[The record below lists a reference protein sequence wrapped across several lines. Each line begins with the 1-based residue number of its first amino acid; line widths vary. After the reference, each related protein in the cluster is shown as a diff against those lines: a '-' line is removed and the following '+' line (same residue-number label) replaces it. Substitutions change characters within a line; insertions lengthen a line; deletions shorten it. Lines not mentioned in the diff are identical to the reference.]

1 MSEDGGVNRLGLNR
15 LGLSISALFVLAL
28 LLYLPV
34 WMEEEPETQ
43 ERQNID
49 ALQPAYKARNLTT
62 TFYDENGNRN
72 HQIFATSMEHY
83 DELGFVL
90 FQQPEYTVYLEQQ
103 TSSWQVT
110 AKEGTL
116 YNNDL
121 IQLDSDVVIKSLNE
135 DAFVSTISTEFIEIN
150 LDTQKMVSDQ
160 PVVIR
165 GTPYTINSNGFKADL
180 ETQEYELIDHVQTI
194 YSPGN

>member
-1 MSEDGGVNRLGLNR
+1 MSESTTTNR

-28 LLYLPV
+28 LLYLPI

-43 ERQNID
+43 ERQSID

-62 TFYDENGNRN
+62 TFYDGDGNRN

-90 FQQPEYTVYLEQQ
+90 FQQPEYTVYLDEQ

-116 YNNDL
+116 YNDDL
-121 IQLDSDVVIKSLNE
+121 IQLDSDVMIKSLS
-135 DAFVSTISTEFIEIN
+135 DDPFVSTIATEFIEIN

-165 GTPYTINSNGFKADL
+165 GTQYTINSNGFKADL

>member
-34 WMEEEPETQ
+34 WMQEEPETQ

-121 IQLDSDVVIKSLNE
+121 IQLDSDVVIKCLNE

>member
-1 MSEDGGVNRLGLNR
+1 MSDGGGVNR

-34 WMEEEPETQ
+34 WMEEEPETPEQ
-43 ERQNID
+43 QRID

-62 TFYDENGNRN
+62 TFYDDEGNRN

-83 DELGFVL
+83 DQLGFVL
-90 FQQPEYTVYLEQQ
+90 FQQPEYTIYLEQQ

-110 AKEGTL
+110 AQEGTL
-116 YNNDL
+116 YNDDL
-121 IQLDSDVVIKSLNE
+121 IQLDSDVLIKSLND

-180 ETQEYELIDHVQTI
+180 KTQEYELIDHVQTI

>member
-1 MSEDGGVNRLGLNR
+1 MSDGGGVSR

-34 WMEEEPETQ
+34 WMEEEPETREQ
-43 ERQNID
+43 QRID

-62 TFYDENGNRN
+62 TFYDDEGNRN

-90 FQQPEYTVYLEQQ
+90 FQQPEYTIYLDQQ

-116 YNNDL
+116 YNDDL
-121 IQLDSDVVIKSLNE
+121 IQLDSDVLIKSLND
-135 DAFVSTISTEFIEIN
+135 DAFVSTISTEFIEVN

-180 ETQEYELIDHVQTI
+180 KTQEYELIDHVQTI

>member
-1 MSEDGGVNRLGLNR
+1 MSDGGGVNRLGLNR

-34 WMEEEPETQ
+34 WMEDEPETREQ
-43 ERQNID
+43 QRID

-62 TFYDENGNRN
+62 TFYDAEGNRH

-90 FQQPEYTVYLEQQ
+90 FQQPEYTIYLDQQ

-116 YNNDL
+116 YNDDL
-121 IQLDSDVVIKSLNE
+121 IQLDSDVLIKSLNE
-135 DAFVSTISTEFIEIN
+135 EAFVSTITTEFIEIN

-180 ETQEYELIDHVQTI
+180 KTQEYELIDHVQTI

>member
-1 MSEDGGVNRLGLNR
+1 MSDGGGVSR

-34 WMEEEPETQ
+34 WMEEEPETREQ
-43 ERQNID
+43 QRID

-62 TFYDENGNRN
+62 TFYDDEGNRN

-90 FQQPEYTVYLEQQ
+90 FQQPEYTIYLEQQ

-116 YNNDL
+116 YNDDL
-121 IQLDSDVVIKSLNE
+121 IQLDSDVLIKSLND
-135 DAFVSTISTEFIEIN
+135 DAFVSTISTEFIEVN

-160 PVVIR
+160 PVLIR

-180 ETQEYELIDHVQTI
+180 KTQEYELIDHVQTI